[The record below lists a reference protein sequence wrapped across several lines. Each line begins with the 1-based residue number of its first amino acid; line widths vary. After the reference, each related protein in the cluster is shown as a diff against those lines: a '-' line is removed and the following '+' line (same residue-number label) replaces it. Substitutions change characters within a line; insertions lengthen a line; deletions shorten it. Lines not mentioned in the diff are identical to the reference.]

1 MKITVLTVGKIKE
14 KFYTAAIDEYS
25 KQNYQDTVNL
35 ILFRWQTRRPSRIVL
50 RKRWIL

>member
-14 KFYTAAIDEYS
+14 KFTQQPLMSIQSD
-25 KQNYQDTVNL
+25 YQDTVNL

>member
-14 KFYTAAIDEYS
+14 KFYTAPLMSIQSD
-25 KQNYQDTVNL
+25 YQDTVNL